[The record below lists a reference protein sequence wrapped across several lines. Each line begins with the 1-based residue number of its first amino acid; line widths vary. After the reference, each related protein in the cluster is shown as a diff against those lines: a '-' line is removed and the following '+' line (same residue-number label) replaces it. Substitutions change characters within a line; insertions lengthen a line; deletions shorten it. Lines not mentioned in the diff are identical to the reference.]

1 MPPPFSRVVGS
12 DTDRGE
18 IGQEMATTAT
28 APEVRALKRRRV
40 IERPRLFA
48 LLDES
53 KARVRTLVAPAGYGK
68 STLAEQWV
76 AGAGRRV
83 AWYTAR
89 SASADV
95 AALALGIA
103 RVCTGLVDGC
113 DARLREHLRAL
124 PAPAENVETLAEI
137 LGEDLE
143 AWPAGSWLVID
154 DYHEIAVEPKAERF
168 VAALVAASPVQLLIA
183 SRQRPAW
190 VSAKKILYGDVLEL
204 NQTALAMDSHEA
216 ADVLVGRSA
225 PSASGLVSIANGW
238 PAVIG
243 LASVSFAEIE
253 SEVDQVPESLYR
265 FFAEEVFSALGADV
279 QQGLT
284 TLSVAPVL
292 DRELAIGLLGPESA
306 ESVCAAALDVGIL
319 VERGAQLELHPL
331 ARAFLAERS
340 EQLGLV
346 PADGTASACLDIYRA
361 RREWDAAFDV
371 IVRSGPTRELEPLIG
386 AALDELL
393 DTGRLPTLQR
403 WCESASEAGLDSA
416 VVSVAWAE
424 VALRHGR
431 HMESMAHAEA
441 AASKDSDIAFRA
453 LSVAG
458 RAAHLAS
465 REEEALELY
474 RRAEAAA
481 ATDSERRDAM
491 WGQLRC
497 FIDLELPEAEPTLA
511 RLSKDVTLADARE
524 VVRAAAHRLYLQL
537 RCGSLD
543 LEEADRANQLLS
555 AINDPIV
562 ESSFESG
569 YAIALALVARY
580 GDARS
585 AAARLLETAQRVR
598 LEFAVPYALCGDAMA
613 HSGLRDWPH
622 ADRSVTE
629 ALSLAERNADVH
641 AELLGR
647 SILLRI
653 LAQQGRYDAALEIGT
668 AEPRTALRAS
678 LAELRCSRALVLA
691 CTGRT
696 EEALAL
702 VDRCRA
708 TSQAVEPVV
717 LIPAIEAICAL
728 KTRAD
733 DAIDRVIFFDDRA
746 FSVGAVDLLVVAYRA
761 CPELLA
767 VLLRVGERDRLRD
780 LLRRVGDTDLAT
792 AMGHSIADDDPRSRL
807 SPREREVFEL
817 LREGLTNR
825 QIAKVLFIEESTVK
839 VHAHHIYDKL
849 GTRSRTALAVQ
860 AVLERANQAT
870 SATESTGSVLDSS

>member
-1 MPPPFSRVVGS
+1 
-12 DTDRGE
+12 
-18 IGQEMATTAT
+18 MATTAT
-28 APEVRALKRRRV
+28 APEVRALKRRRIV
-40 IERPRLFA
+40 ERPRLFA

-76 AGAGRRV
+76 ARDGRRD
-83 AWYTAR
+83 AWFTAR
-89 SASADV
+89 SSSTDV
-95 AALALGIA
+95 AALALGLA
-103 RVCTGLVDGC
+103 RTCAALVEEC

-143 AWPAGSWLVID
+143 AWPADGWLVID
-154 DYHEIAVEPKAERF
+154 DYQEIALEPQAERF
-168 VAALVAASPVQLLIA
+168 VSALVAASTVQFLIA

-253 SEVDQVPESLYR
+253 SDAEQVPESLYR

-292 DRELAIGLLGPESA
+292 DRDLAAGLLGTEIA

-319 VERGAQLELHPL
+319 VERGTQLELHPL

-340 EQLGLV
+340 EQLGLL
-346 PADGTASACLDIYRA
+346 PADGAVASCLDIYQG

-371 IVRSGPTRELEPLIG
+371 IARLGPAHEIEPLLR

-393 DTGRLPTLQR
+393 DTGRLPTLQK
-403 WCESASEAGLDSA
+403 WCEFASDAGLDAA
-416 VVSVAWAE
+416 VFSVGRAE
-424 VALRHGR
+424 VALRYGR
-431 HMESMAHAEA
+431 HVEAMAHAEA
-441 AASKDSDIAFRA
+441 AAGKDPKLAFRA

-474 RRAEAAA
+474 RRAEVAAS
-481 ATDSERRDAM
+481 TDSERRDAT

-497 FIDLELPEAEPTLA
+497 FIDLELPDAEPTLA
-511 RLSKDVTLADARE
+511 RLSDGVTFADARE
-524 VVRAAAHRLYLQL
+524 VVRAAAHRVYLQL
-537 RCGSLD
+537 RRGSLD
-543 LEEADRANQLLS
+543 LEDADRANQLLS
-555 AINDPIV
+555 AVSDPLV

-569 YAIALALVARY
+569 YAIALALAARY
-580 GDARS
+580 TDARS
-585 AAARLLETAQRVR
+585 AATGLLNTARRFR
-598 LEFAVPYALCGDAMA
+598 LEFAVPYALCGTAMA
-613 HSGLRDWPH
+613 HSGLREWH
-622 ADRSVTE
+622 NAEQAVAE
-629 ALSLAERNADVH
+629 ALSLAERNGDVH

-647 SILLRI
+647 SILLRV
-653 LAQQGRYDAALEIGT
+653 LAQQGRYDAALELAT
-668 AEPRTALRAS
+668 TEPRTALLAS

-696 EEALAL
+696 AEALAL
-702 VDRCRA
+702 VDQSRG
-708 TSQAVEPVV
+708 TSEAVEPVV
-717 LIPAIEAICAL
+717 LIPAVEAICAL
-728 KTRAD
+728 KTRAA
-733 DAIDRVIFFDDRA
+733 DAIDRVIALETTA
-746 FSVGAVDLLVVAYRA
+746 FSIGAVDLLVVAYRA
-761 CPELLA
+761 CPQLFA
-767 VLLRVGERDRLRD
+767 VLLRVADRDRLRD
-780 LLRRVGDTDLAT
+780 LLRRVGDTDLASAIGQPVLT
-792 AMGHSIADDDPRSRL
+792 ETDPRARL

-825 QIAKVLFIEESTVK
+825 QIARLLFIEESTVK
-839 VHAHHIYDKL
+839 AHAHHIYDKL

-860 AVLERANQAT
+860 AVLERASQAT
-870 SATESTGSVLDSS
+870 SATESTVSAPDSS

>member
-1 MPPPFSRVVGS
+1 MLGS
-12 DTDRGE
+12 IPDPGD

-28 APEVRALKRRRV
+28 IPEVRALKRRRV
-40 IERPRLFA
+40 IERPRLLA

-76 AGAGRRV
+76 ARAGRNG

-89 SASADV
+89 SSSTDV
-95 AALALGIA
+95 AALSLGLA
-103 RVCTGLVDGC
+103 RACTGLVEGC
-113 DARLREHLRAL
+113 DIRLREHLRAL
-124 PAPAENVETLAEI
+124 PAPAENVENLAEI
-137 LGEDLE
+137 LGEGLE
-143 AWPAGSWLVID
+143 TWPAESWLVID
-154 DYHEIAVEPKAERF
+154 DYHEIAMEPNAERF
-168 VAALVAASPVQLLIA
+168 VSSLVAASTVHLLIA

-253 SEVDQVPESLYR
+253 SDADQVPESLYR
-265 FFAEEVFSALGADV
+265 FFAEEVFSALGSEV

-292 DRELAIGLLGPESA
+292 DRALANGLLGLESA

-346 PADGTASACLDIYRA
+346 PADGTVAACLEIYRA

-371 IVRSGPTRELEPLIG
+371 IVRSGPAHELEPLML

-393 DTGRLPTLQR
+393 TTGRLPTLQR
-403 WCESASEAGLDSA
+403 WCESASHAGLEA
-416 VVSVAWAE
+416 PVVSVARAE
-424 VALRHGR
+424 VALRSGR
-431 HMESMAHAEA
+431 HVEAMAHAEA
-441 AASKDSDIAFRA
+441 AASKDSELAFRA

-481 ATDSERRDAM
+481 STDSERRDAM

-497 FIDLELPEAEPTLA
+497 FIDLELPDAEPTLA
-511 RLSKDVTLADARE
+511 RLSKGVTLADTRE
-524 VVRAAAHRLYLQL
+524 VVRTAAHGLYLQL
-537 RCGSLD
+537 RLGSLD

-555 AINDPIV
+555 AVNDPIV

-569 YAIALALVARY
+569 YAIALALAARY
-580 GDARS
+580 KDARS
-585 AAARLLETAQRVR
+585 ASAGLLETARRVR

-613 HSGLRDWPH
+613 HSGLREWQR
-622 ADRSVTE
+622 AERSVSE
-629 ALSLAERNADVH
+629 ALSIAERNSDVH

-647 SILLRI
+647 SILLRV
-653 LAQQGRYDAALEIGT
+653 LAQQARCEAALELET
-668 AEPRTALRAS
+668 TEPRTALRAS
-678 LAELRCSRALVLA
+678 VAEFRCSRGLVLA
-691 CTGRT
+691 CMGRT
-696 EEALAL
+696 VEALAL
-702 VDRCRA
+702 VDQCREA
-708 TSQAVEPVV
+708 SQAVEPVV

-728 KTRAD
+728 KTRAN
-733 DAIDRVIFFDDRA
+733 DAIDRVIFLDAMA
-746 FSVGAVDLLVVAYRA
+746 FAIGAVDLLVVAYRA

-780 LLRRVGDTDLAT
+780 LLRRVGDADLAD
-792 AMGHSIADDDPRSRL
+792 AMGLSVAEDDPRARL

-817 LREGLTNR
+817 LRERLTNR
-825 QIAKVLFIEESTVK
+825 QIAKLLFIEESTVK
-839 VHAHHIYDKL
+839 AHAHRIYDKL
-849 GTRSRTALAVQ
+849 GTRSRTTLAVQ

-870 SATESTGSVLDSS
+870 SATEPTDSVRDSS

>member
-1 MPPPFSRVVGS
+1 
-12 DTDRGE
+12 
-18 IGQEMATTAT
+18 MATTAT
-28 APEVRALKRRRV
+28 VPEVRALKRRRV

-53 KARVRTLVAPAGYGK
+53 KARVRMLVAPAGYGK

-76 AGAGRRV
+76 ARDGRRG

-89 SASADV
+89 SASTDV
-95 AALALGIA
+95 AALALGLA
-103 RVCTGLVDGC
+103 RACTDLVEGC

-124 PAPAENVETLAEI
+124 PAPAESAETLAEI

-143 AWPAGSWLVID
+143 AWPAESWLVID
-154 DYHEIAVEPKAERF
+154 DYHEVTAEPKAERF
-168 VAALVAASPVQLLIA
+168 VSSLVAASTIQLLIA

-216 ADVLVGRSA
+216 AEVLVGRSA
-225 PSASGLVSIANGW
+225 PSASGLVSIAHGW

-253 SEVDQVPESLYR
+253 SDAEQVPESLYR
-265 FFAEEVFSALGADV
+265 FFADEVFSALGAEV

-292 DRELAIGLLGPESA
+292 DRELANGLLGLEGA
-306 ESVCAAALDVGIL
+306 ESVCAVALDVGIL
-319 VERGAQLELHPL
+319 VERGNQLELHPL

-340 EQLGLV
+340 EQLVLT
-346 PADGTASACLDIYRA
+346 PAEGTVAACLDIYRA

-371 IVRSGPTRELEPLIG
+371 IVRSGPAHELEPLMR

-393 DTGRLPTLQR
+393 DTGRVPTLQR
-403 WCESASEAGLDSA
+403 WCESASDAGLEA
-416 VVSVAWAE
+416 AIVSVARAE

-431 HMESMAHAEA
+431 HVESMAHAEA
-441 AASKDSDIAFRA
+441 AASNDSELAFRA
-453 LSVAG
+453 LAVAG

-481 ATDSERRDAM
+481 STESEQRDAM

-497 FIDLELPEAEPTLA
+497 FIDLELPEARPTLA
-511 RLSKDVTLADARE
+511 RLSQGVTLADARE
-524 VVRAAAHRLYLQL
+524 VVRVAAHRLYLQL

-543 LEEADRANQLLS
+543 LEEADTANQLLP
-555 AINDPIV
+555 AISDPIV
-562 ESSFESG
+562 ESSFQSG

-580 GDARS
+580 REAR
-585 AAARLLETAQRVR
+585 AAAAGLLDTAQRVR
-598 LEFAVPYALCGDAMA
+598 LEFAVPYALCADAMA
-613 HSGLRDWPH
+613 HSGLREWQR
-622 ADRSVTE
+622 AERSVSE
-629 ALSLAERNADVH
+629 ALSLAQRNGDVH

-653 LAQQGRYDAALEIGT
+653 QAQQARYEEALELGT
-668 AEPRTALRAS
+668 NEPRPALRAS

-696 EEALAL
+696 VEALAL
-702 VDRCRA
+702 VNHCRA

-728 KTRAD
+728 KTRAR
-733 DAIDRVIFFDDRA
+733 DAIDRVIFLEDTA

-780 LLRRVGDTDLAT
+780 LLRRVGDADLAH
-792 AMGHSIADDDPRSRL
+792 AMGQSVAEDDPRARL
-807 SPREREVFEL
+807 SPRERDVFEL

-825 QIAKVLFIEESTVK
+825 QIGKLLFIEESTVK

-870 SATESTGSVLDSS
+870 SATESTGSPADSS

>member
-1 MPPPFSRVVGS
+1 
-12 DTDRGE
+12 
-18 IGQEMATTAT
+18 MATTAT
-28 APEVRALKRRRV
+28 VPEVRALKRRRV

-76 AGAGRRV
+76 AREGRSG

-89 SASADV
+89 SASTDA
-95 AALALGIA
+95 AALALGVA
-103 RVCTGLVDGC
+103 RACTSLVEGC

-137 LGEDLE
+137 LGEDLGD
-143 AWPAGSWLVID
+143 WPAESWLVID
-154 DYHEIAVEPKAERF
+154 DYQEIAAEPKAERF
-168 VAALVAASPVQLLIA
+168 VSTLVAASTVQLLIA

-253 SEVDQVPESLYR
+253 TDAEQVPESLYR
-265 FFAEEVFSALGADV
+265 FFAEEVFSALGTEV

-292 DRELAIGLLGPESA
+292 DRELANGLLGLDTA

-331 ARAFLAERS
+331 ARAFLEERS
-340 EQLGLV
+340 EQLGLA
-346 PADGTASACLDIYRA
+346 PAEGAVAACLDIYRD
-361 RREWDAAFDV
+361 RRDWDAAFDV
-371 IVRSGPTRELEPLIG
+371 IARSGPTDELAPLMR

-393 DTGRLPTLQR
+393 DTGRLPTLHK
-403 WCESASEAGLDSA
+403 WCESASESGLDTP
-416 VVSVAWAE
+416 VVSVARAE
-424 VALRHGR
+424 VALRYGR
-431 HMESMAHAEA
+431 HVESMAYAEA
-441 AASKDSDIAFRA
+441 AASKDPELAFRA

-481 ATDSERRDAM
+481 SIDSERRDAM

-511 RLSKDVTLADARE
+511 RLSNGVTFADARE
-524 VVRAAAHRLYLQL
+524 VVRAAGHRLYLQL

-543 LEEADRANQLLS
+543 LDEADRANQLLS

-569 YAIALALVARY
+569 YAIALALAARY
-580 GDARS
+580 TEARS
-585 AAARLLETAQRVR
+585 TAAGLLETAQRVR

-613 HSGLRDWPH
+613 HSGLRDWKR
-622 ADRSVTE
+622 AERSVTE
-629 ALSLAERNADVH
+629 ALSLARRNDDVH

-653 LAQQGRYDAALEIGT
+653 LAQQARYEEALELEIT
-668 AEPRTALRAS
+668 EPRTALRAS

-691 CTGRT
+691 CAGRT
-696 EEALAL
+696 AEALAL
-702 VDRCRA
+702 VDRSR
-708 TSQAVEPVV
+708 TMSQAVEPVV

-728 KTRAD
+728 KTREQN
-733 DAIDRVIFFDDRA
+733 AIDRVIVLDDRA
-746 FSVGAVDLLVVAYRA
+746 FSIGAVDLLVVAYRS

-767 VLLRVGERDRLRD
+767 VLLRVGEPDRLRD
-780 LLRRVGDTDLAT
+780 LLRRVGD
-792 AMGHSIADDDPRSRL
+792 ADVANAIGQSVSGDDPRSRL
-807 SPREREVFEL
+807 SPRERDVFEL

-825 QIAKVLFIEESTVK
+825 QIGKLLFIEESTVK

-860 AVLERANQAT
+860 AVLERANHAT
-870 SATESTGSVLDSS
+870 SATESTDSADGSA